1 MAVVN
6 NFRQSN
12 AAVNWE
18 TALKQWQEE
27 ADEDEGDDLADDIEL
42 CFPTAIPD
50 VLIPQMNP
58 ERSGAPQS
66 PGCICC
72 CGSRCN
78 TFCELLRRY
87 ILNML
92 RNPGML
98 LIRFVMY
105 TILSLILG
113 VLFFDVQQDES
124 YLAVNPRA
132 ALLFYS
138 SSFYIFMCVAVLPFN
153 FHDLQIRDKETLNG
167 FYHPVTHH
175 LASAV
180 ASIPA
185 VLILALVISLI
196 LVGMVKLQGAVNF
209 FVILA
214 LALWC
219 AESSAFLMSI
229 LVRNYIIGIV
239 LLAG

>member
-1 MAVVN
+1 MCV
-6 NFRQSN
+6 
-12 AAVNWE
+12 
-18 TALKQWQEE
+18 
-27 ADEDEGDDLADDIEL
+27 
-42 CFPTAIPD
+42 
-50 VLIPQMNP
+50 
-58 ERSGAPQS
+58 
-66 PGCICC
+66 
-72 CGSRCN
+72 
-78 TFCELLRRY
+78 
-87 ILNML
+87 
-92 RNPGML
+92 
-98 LIRFVMY
+98 
-105 TILSLILG
+105 G

-138 SSFYIFMCVAVLPFN
+138 SSFYIFMIVAILPFLAN
-153 FHDLQIRDKETLNG
+153 DLQIRDKETLNG

-180 ASIPA
+180 ASLPA

-196 LVGMVKLQGAVNF
+196 LVGMVKFQNPLEF